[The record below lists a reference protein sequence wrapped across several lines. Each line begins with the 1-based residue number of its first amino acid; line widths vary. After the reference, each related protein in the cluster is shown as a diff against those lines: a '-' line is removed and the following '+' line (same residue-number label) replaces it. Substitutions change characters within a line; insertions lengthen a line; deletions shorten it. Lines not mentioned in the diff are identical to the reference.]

1 MDRATEA
8 HRAAVIC
15 ALLGVVGTALG
26 IVGYWNVS
34 GTAIRVVQAIG
45 MLVSGVSLGILQA
58 RRPPY
63 SRPRSNAI
71 FLAILVPTVFMVW
84 MIDDAR
90 SVLSARWVPY
100 EPNKLSALTLAMIA
114 PPGWATGITGIL
126 MFVGSAVVHQL
137 VFSEAARAHQ
147 AAGEPFGVI
156 AYGVFAVVLL
166 GFRQRGHIM
175 REELARARSEK
186 LALERVARVA
196 ITLRD
201 LANSPVQ
208 TLELV
213 RQELIV
219 DAPHLR
225 VLEGRMKRALQQLRK
240 LNDVLMRYQDA
251 VPWDAQGHAFED
263 ELFAPWRATAA
274 EGGREGGARSRA
286 PPAPPRPR

>member
-8 HRAAVIC
+8 HRSAIVC
-15 ALLGVVGTALG
+15 ALLGVVGTALAV
-26 IVGYWNVS
+26 VGFWGFS
-34 GTAIRVVQAIG
+34 GTAVRAVQAGGI
-45 MLVSGVSLGILQA
+45 LVSATALCILRT

-63 SRPRSNAI
+63 SRALSNAI
-71 FLAILVPTVFMVW
+71 FLLVLVPTVAMVW
-84 MIDDAR
+84 MVDDAR
-90 SVLSARWVPY
+90 AALSTRWVPY

-114 PPGWATGITGIL
+114 PPGWAVGLAGIV

-137 VFSEAARAHQ
+137 AFADAFRAH
-147 AAGEPFGVI
+147 AASGEPFGVI

-166 GFRQRGHIM
+166 WYRQRSHAM
-175 REELARARSEK
+175 RAELARAQSEK

-219 DAPHLR
+219 DAPQLFRH
-225 VLEGRMKRALQQLRK
+225 EGRMGRALAQLRK
-240 LNDVLMRYQDA
+240 LNEVLMRYQDA

-263 ELFAPWRATAA
+263 DLFAPWRVTASS
-274 EGGREGGARSRA
+274 GREAVAPSRG
-286 PPAPPRPR
+286 PPARRPPG

>member
-8 HRAAVIC
+8 HRSAVIC

-26 IVGYWNVS
+26 VVGFWSYS
-34 GTAIRVVQAIG
+34 GTPLRVVQAVGI
-45 MLVSGVSLGILQA
+45 LVSATALVILRA

-63 SRPRSNAI
+63 SRALSNAI
-71 FLAILVPTVFMVW
+71 FLLDLVPTIVMVW
-84 MIDDAR
+84 LVDDAR
-90 SVLSARWVPY
+90 AAHSARWVPY
-100 EPNKLSALTLAMIA
+100 EPNKLSALTIAMIA
-114 PPGWATGITGIL
+114 PPGWATGVAGIL
-126 MFVGSAVVHQL
+126 GFVGSAVVHQL
-137 VFSEAARAHQ
+137 AFVDVVRARE
-147 AAGEPFGVI
+147 AAGEPFGVV
-156 AYGVFAVVLL
+156 AYGVFALLLL
-166 GFRQRGHIM
+166 GFRQRGHAM

-219 DAPHLR
+219 DAPQLR
-225 VLEGRMKRALQQLRK
+225 VHEQRMKRALEQLRK
-240 LNDVLMRYQDA
+240 LNEVLMRYQDA
-251 VPWDAQGHAFED
+251 VPWDARGHAFED

-274 EGGREGGARSRA
+274 GGRGGAAPTRA
-286 PPAPPRPR
+286 PPAPLRRG